1 MKEVNSNMMAQPRKQ
16 TLEEIERH
24 KEKER
29 LYDYYG
35 IPYGIFD
42 EKVISK
48 QIERDWSKAIALIA
62 KKEKIPEEL
71 EERLLQY
78 KKGTK
83 QKHNSLSTK
92 NPSTNGNPT
101 SPLDCHSS

>member
-1 MKEVNSNMMAQPRKQ
+1 MMAQPRKQ

-62 KKEKIPEEL
+62 KKKKIPEEL
-71 EERLLQY
+71 EKRLLQY
-78 KKGTK
+78 KKNTK
-83 QKHNSLSTK
+83 QK
-92 NPSTNGNPT
+92 PQ
-101 SPLDCHSS
+101 